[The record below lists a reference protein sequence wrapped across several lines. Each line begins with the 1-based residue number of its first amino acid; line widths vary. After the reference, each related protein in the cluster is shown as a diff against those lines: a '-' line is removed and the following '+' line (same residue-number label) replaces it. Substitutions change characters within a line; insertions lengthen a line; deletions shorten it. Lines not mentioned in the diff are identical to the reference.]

1 MLCQQQKAHMP
12 DAVSPT
18 PREETARRL
27 ADTLKRQLGT
37 GLCGLLQTPGVVEL
51 LLNADGRVWVD
62 RLGSGMEPVG
72 DMAASAAESFIG
84 TVASTLKATVTRE
97 NPILECE
104 LPLAAPFNG
113 ARFEA
118 VIPPNVSPGPVFSI
132 RLKASTVFTLDQYV
146 AAGIMTPGQCAAIK
160 RAVCERRNILVVGGT
175 GTGKTTLTNAILAYM
190 AEVASAHR
198 LVIIEDTSELQ
209 CSAENTVVLRATAGV
224 SMLLLLKTTMRLRP
238 DRIIVGEVRGGE
250 ALALLKAWNTGH
262 PGGVCTVHA
271 NTHENAARA
280 GLTRIEQLIAEASPS
295 PMRELIAE
303 AVDLIVSIAKASNE
317 PGRLVQEVV
326 SVNGVV
332 DGKYQLSNAE

>member
-1 MLCQQQKAHMP
+1 MP
-12 DAVSPT
+12 EAVQLTS
-18 PREETARRL
+18 REETARRL
-27 ADTLKRQLGT
+27 ADTLRRQLGVN
-37 GLCGLLQTPGVVEL
+37 LCGLLQTPGVVEL

-62 RLGSGMEPVG
+62 RLGSGMEPAG

-84 TVASTLKATVTRE
+84 TVASTLKATVNRE

-104 LPLAAPFNG
+104 LPLAPPFNG

-118 VIPPNVSPGPVFSI
+118 VIPPNVSPGPVFTI
-132 RLKASTVFTLDQYV
+132 RLKASAVFSLDQYV
-146 AAGIMTPGQCAAIK
+146 AAGIMAPAQCVAIK
-160 RAVCERRNILVVGGT
+160 RAVRERRNILVVG

-198 LVIIEDTSELQ
+198 LAIIEDTSELQ
-209 CSAENTVVLRATAGV
+209 CSAENKVVLRATAGV

-303 AVDLIVSIAKASNE
+303 AVDLIVSITKASNE